1 MKKQLID
8 MFSRNLLKKLI
19 ALIAAFVMWVFVM
32 ADQDP
37 AIEGSYTVP
46 LSISNAP
53 YELIAICD
61 EKIIKVETRA
71 PRSYF
76 VKYDANAFRVY
87 ANLEGLGEG
96 DHKINP
102 QVVMPQGFE
111 LINTF
116 PKTLDVKLL
125 TEGFDV
131 KLDPLTERQM
141 PIELSTGGLIAPDSA
156 VKEIHQSMDSVTV
169 VGPKSFVEMTE
180 RVVGN
185 FNFTGNSSS
194 FEIQIPMRAVDDK
207 DNVVPNVR
215 VVPSV
220 ITVSV
225 EIESGIKRKIVPAI
239 AELTVA
245 DGWELTKINV
255 EPAQI
260 EISGAE
266 SVINSIVTLKT
277 EPFAVQTGQ
286 KNFKSTLKLIIPEG
300 VTTKFDE
307 VTVSAEVIRKPL
319 VRDSTGN

>member
-1 MKKQLID
+1 MKKQLVD

-61 EKIIKVETRA
+61 EKVIKVETRA

-116 PKTLDVKLL
+116 PKTL
-125 TEGFDV
+125 EV

-156 VKEIHQSMDSVTV
+156 IKEIHQSMDSVTV
-169 VGPKSFVEMTE
+169 VGPKSFVELTE
-180 RVVGN
+180 RVVGS

-245 DGWELTKINV
+245 DGWELTKVNV

>member
-1 MKKQLID
+1 MKKQLVD
-8 MFSRNLLKKLI
+8 MFSRNVLKKLI
-19 ALIAAFVMWVFVM
+19 ALAAAFIMWVFVM

-37 AIEGSYTVP
+37 EIEGSYTVP

-61 EKIIKVETRA
+61 EKVVKVETRA

-96 DHKINP
+96 NHKINP
-102 QVVMPQGFE
+102 QVFMPQGFE

-116 PKTLDVKLL
+116 PKTLDVKLDSLIERPMKIEIL
-125 TEGFDV
+125 T
-131 KLDPLTERQM
+131 
-141 PIELSTGGLIAPDSA
+141 SGLIAPDSA
-156 VKEIHQSMDSVTV
+156 IREINPSMDSVTV
-169 VGPKSFVEMTE
+169 VGPKSFVDSTC

-185 FNFTGNSSS
+185 VNFTGNSSS

-207 DNVVPNVR
+207 DNVVTNVR

-225 EIESGIKRKIVPAI
+225 DIESGIKKKIVPVI
-239 AELTVA
+239 AELVA
-245 DGWELTKINV
+245 PDGWELTKINV

-266 SVINSIVTLKT
+266 SIINSVVTLKT
-277 EPFAVQTGQ
+277 EPFSVQTGQ
-286 KNFKSTLKLIIPEG
+286 KDFKGTLKLVVPEG
-300 VTTKFDE
+300 VSPKFYE
-307 VTVSAEVIRKPL
+307 VTVSAEIVRKNIPK
-319 VRDSTGN
+319 DNPSN